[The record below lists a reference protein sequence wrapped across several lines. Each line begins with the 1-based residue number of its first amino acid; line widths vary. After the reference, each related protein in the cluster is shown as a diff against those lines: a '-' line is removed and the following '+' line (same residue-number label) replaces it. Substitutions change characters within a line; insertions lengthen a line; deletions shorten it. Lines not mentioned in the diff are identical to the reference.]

1 MAKLTGN
8 VLGGVKGKLGNVYF
22 AEYRGNTVIRAM
34 PNPKKDKPSPKQ
46 KKIRNEFKLGN
57 SLASKFKALFHFIK
71 LANPEAS
78 PRKDFFSR
86 VNLAILQNESELSI
100 DYAKLEFT
108 RGLLDIPN
116 EFTLQSETDKI
127 SASWKNVDSQ
137 ELQDDIVICLF
148 DPAYPTPIIL
158 STKRQT
164 EFIHLSVPSFW
175 KGHLIHCYTFAKN
188 DKGKFSDSRYFGV
201 VY

>member
-22 AEYRGNTVIRAM
+22 AEYKGNTVIRAM

-86 VNLAILQNESELSI
+86 VNLAILQNESELSV

-108 RGLLDIPN
+108 NLPCNRKQIKSVQVGKMLIPRN
-116 EFTLQSETDKI
+116 CRMI
-127 SASWKNVDSQ
+127 
-137 ELQDDIVICLF
+137 
-148 DPAYPTPIIL
+148 
-158 STKRQT
+158 
-164 EFIHLSVPSFW
+164 
-175 KGHLIHCYTFAKN
+175 
-188 DKGKFSDSRYFGV
+188 
-201 VY
+201 

>member
-22 AEYRGNTVIRAM
+22 AEYKGNTVIRAM
-34 PNPKKDKPSPKQ
+34 PKPKKDKPSEGQRKVR
-46 KKIRNEFKLGN
+46 KEFKLGN
-57 SLASKFKALFHFIK
+57 ELASNFKSLFHFIK

-86 VNLAILQNESELSI
+86 VNLAMIKNQSEPSV

-116 EFTLQSETDKI
+116 EFTLLSQPDKI
-127 SASWKNVDSQ
+127 NASWKNSDSQ
-137 ELQDDIVICLF
+137 ELDDDIVICLLN
-148 DPAYPTPIIL
+148 PEYQSPIIV
-158 STKRQT
+158 STKRKT
-164 EFIHLSVPSFW
+164 EFIHFQVPSFW
-175 KGHLIHCYTFAKN
+175 KGHLIHGYTFAKN

>member
-34 PNPKKDKPSPKQ
+34 PKPKKDKPSLKQ
-46 KKIRNEFKLGN
+46 AKIRNEFKLGN
-57 SLASKFKALFHFIK
+57 SLASNFKSLFHFIK

-78 PRKDFFSR
+78 PRKEFFSR
-86 VNLAILQNESELSI
+86 VNLAINQNESELSV
-100 DYAKLEFT
+100 DYTKLEFT

-116 EFTLQSETDKI
+116 EFTLQSQSDKI

-137 ELQDDIVICLF
+137 ELDDDIVICLF
-148 DPAYPTPIIL
+148 NPAYQSPLIL
-158 STKRQT
+158 STKRKTQ
-164 EFIHLSVPSFW
+164 FIHIPIPSLW
-175 KGHLIHCYTFAKN
+175 KGHLIHGYTFAKN
-188 DKGKFSDSRYFGV
+188 DKGKFSDSKYFGV

>member
-34 PNPKKDKPSPKQ
+34 PKPKKDKPSLKQ
-46 KKIRNEFKLGN
+46 AKIRNEFKLGN
-57 SLASKFKALFHFIK
+57 SLASNFKSLFHFIK
-71 LANPEAS
+71 LVNPEAS

-86 VNLAILQNESELSI
+86 VNLAINQNESELSV
-100 DYAKLEFT
+100 DYTKLEFT

-116 EFTLQSETDKI
+116 EFTLQSQSDKI

-137 ELQDDIVICLF
+137 ELDDDIVICLF
-148 DPAYPTPIIL
+148 DPAYQSPLIL
-158 STKRQT
+158 STKRKTQ
-164 EFIHLSVPSFW
+164 FIHIPIPSLW
-175 KGHLIHCYTFAKN
+175 KGHLIHGYTFTKN
-188 DKGKFSDSRYFGV
+188 DKGKFSDSRYIGV